1 VVYDGLGRMLATYR
15 PLCAEPSVVHEY
27 HLDPAGAFH
36 HVHTRVNEVCDD
48 VTAEPTPDP
57 DPLSS
62 ELSRRYL
69 AALYFQQPWTPCKR
83 GGRRALRG
91 VALS

>member
-1 VVYDGLGRMLATYR
+1 MLATYR

-27 HLDPAGAFH
+27 HLDPAGAMH

-57 DPLSS
+57 DPLSLLQGATGLQEAGS
-62 ELSRRYL
+62 GDRLL
-69 AALYFQQPWTPCKR
+69 
-83 GGRRALRG
+83 
-91 VALS
+91 